1 MPKNLN
7 IIQRATL
14 ARKLQDNQKRI
25 AQLESLLGGAPLRT
39 VKFEDL
45 AVTTGKIEDLAV
57 TTAKI
62 FGLSAD
68 KITTGDFNVGIDLGN
83 PSSGYIRLDGD
94 NNRIIVND
102 GTTNRVL
109 ISTDTFRVSL
119 PTINALTNTNP
130 NNYAIYINESTSD
143 ILIKEKTR
151 GSVTINSG
159 TYDYEISHGLNY
171 VPLCFVFI
179 EISSGVYRRVD
190 GADSF
195 DSYYFTIDDSKI
207 YLTNTTGSQ
216 KTFKYYIFYDEI
228 TSGSPT
234 MTESDMA
241 LKITKTGKSTS
252 STNPND
258 YIFHS
263 DLNTFKI
270 IKSGKK
276 NVTVVS
282 DTLNQTFTEA
292 HSLSFTPFVNAFFK
306 LDDSAGIFSNDGAF
320 GLNSKNIV
328 FWNPKT
334 GAEYGEIFFK
344 SADADST
351 NITFTFDHHGYPD
364 FTDRDITINY
374 FCLEKI

>member
-1 MPKNLN
+1 MSLN
-7 IIQRATL
+7 TIE
-14 ARKLQDNQKRI
+14 QDNILEIVARQEKRI
-25 AQLESLLGGAPLRT
+25 AQLEAMLNGQSIRT
-39 VKFEDL
+39 ARIAD
-45 AVTTGKIEDLAV
+45 ASITNIKIKDASI
-57 TTAKI
+57 TDAKI
-62 FGLSAD
+62 VSLSAD
-68 KITTGDFNVGIDLGN
+68 KITAGEIIVAVDIGS